1 MDATLKSVRKI
12 GLVTA
17 GMTLLVVGFI
27 MLFLPGPG
35 VLVMVAGL
43 SLLAR
48 EFRWASIALTSLRSA
63 VANVG
68 GITRRAFAR
77 AFQHKVA

>member
-12 GLVTA
+12 GLIAA
-17 GMTLLVVGFI
+17 GITLLAVGFI

-35 VLVMVAGL
+35 VVIMIAGL

-48 EFRWASIALTSLRSA
+48 EFRWAELALARVRHAATGVSNA
-63 VANVG
+63 V
-68 GITRRAFAR
+68 RRAFA
-77 AFQHKVA
+77 HKVA